1 DDVTCFYSSSVSD
14 TTPLAFVE
22 QDEEIIGGKDLAHVR
37 LTLNPDF
44 VDNTYGANAVGWGGT
59 DAGGPGMGMA
69 SHGHTFFDLIDSDHA
84 EFDFADAKG
93 DIVLAFDEDYCSAD
107 ANAPSGYACLGVSG
121 GDGAMI
127 TGSASSVEYYATS
140 LDRDLNACGY
150 EQYTTDSPPT
160 DASYTPS
167 PEAPD
172 WDFRVVYDVWVLE
185 SALPAGWTVSIP
197 YVHAS
202 PSKLQSTYTVTAA
215 PCPPLHCVGEGCNP
229 GGTCVGPWCDA
240 GSCVGE
246 GCNGNGECV
255 GAGCEGGSSGGGGCV
270 GEGCN
275 SGGECFGLLC
285 DAGSPTECIGEA
297 CNDGGGATGGSW
309 CLVDGAQCT
318 DDSACCSGGC
328 DDGMCVG
335 ETPR

>member
-1 DDVTCFYSSSVSD
+1 
-14 TTPLAFVE
+14 
-22 QDEEIIGGKDLAHVR
+22 
-37 LTLNPDF
+37 
-44 VDNTYGANAVGWGGT
+44 
-59 DAGGPGMGMA
+59 
-69 SHGHTFFDLIDSDHA
+69 
-84 EFDFADAKG
+84 
-93 DIVLAFDEDYCSAD
+93 
-107 ANAPSGYACLGVSG
+107 VSG

-127 TGSASSVEYYATS
+127 TGSASSIVYYGTS

-150 EQYTTDSPPT
+150 GQYTTNSPPT
-160 DASYTPS
+160 DASYTPWS
-167 PEAPD
+167 AAPN

-202 PSKLQSTYTVTAA
+202 PSKEQSTYTVTAA

-229 GGTCVGPWCDA
+229 GGTCVGPWCTDSGE
-240 GSCVGE
+240 GSGGCVGE
-246 GCNGNGECV
+246 GCNANGECV
-255 GAGCEGGSSGGGGCV
+255 GEGCDSGSSGGGCV

-275 SGGECFGLLC
+275 NGGGCVGLLC
-285 DAGSPTECIGEA
+285 DSGSPTECIGEA

-309 CLVDGAQCT
+309 CLVTGAECT

-328 DDGMCVG
+328 NDGMCVG